1 MTEKEMTKAEMK
13 ERLAELEAQMAQ
25 VVEMQKAHSRR
36 LTYLR
41 SFERFATGIDTQL
54 SQLRN
59 DVAELNNMYA
69 DQEQEGGQQG

>member
-13 ERLAELEAQMAQ
+13 ERLTELEGQMKQ

-41 SFERFATGIDTQL
+41 SFERFANGIDTQL
-54 SQLRN
+54 TQLRN
-59 DVAELNNMYA
+59 DVAELNNLYS
-69 DQEQEGGQQG
+69 EQDGGQGE